1 MKTLFILLT
10 AITFVAV
17 STDVKSADN
26 TVSSTVVTNSTPPT
40 ANAPS
45 VVVNNSNICKTAVAS
60 AVQTQILGISSGVT
74 IRDEN
79 CELILLSTKLWQFQM
94 KIGAVTLLSSD
105 PRVFDALWHSGTYAP
120 VNINGESKI
129 GNDARDVWLDNVHLM
144 PEGSLVKARL
154 QEEQIQQTVTI
165 RENNDDLEKFLFMAM
180 AMYIGLPILF

>member
-17 STDVKSADN
+17 TTDVKSADN

-45 VVVNNSNICKTAVAS
+45 VVVNNSNVCKTGVAS
-60 AVQTQILGISSGVT
+60 AVQTQILGISNAVT
-74 IRDEN
+74 IRDKN
-79 CELILLSTKLWQFQM
+79 CEVVLLATKLWQFQM
-94 KIGAVTLLSSD
+94 KIGAVTLLASD

-154 QEEQIQQTVTI
+154 LQEQKQQTVTI